1 MEDRIKRIHDIAIEN
16 LKQDGHIAPVL
27 LIEGEKDNAIV
38 GLELKDKYREMRFA
52 GEKVAHLSPT
62 AVTFVSEAWMARKF
76 PPEGMEVHDMLDK
89 LECVSIVTQKA
100 NGESY
105 ACFIPF
111 SRLGKEIILGETEW
125 MPDGGVVD
133 ANILKLFWLGVRKVR
148 FYIDYEKG

>member
-38 GLELKDKYREMRFA
+38 GLELKDKHREMRFA
-52 GEKVAHLSPT
+52 GKKVAYLSPT
-62 AVTFVSEAWMARKF
+62 AVTFISEAWMAKRI

-89 LECVSIVTQKA
+89 QECISIVTQKA

-125 MPDGGVVD
+125 MPDGGVID
-133 ANILKLFWLGVRKVR
+133 ANILKSFWLGVR
-148 FYIDYEKG
+148 EE